1 MLVKPDVNGQMENWD
16 KYPDNLRSQTSIDT
30 NIGQRKVKE
39 GLGKEGL
46 RLVMFWEMGPA
57 RLKPRT
63 SMQNCAQPQGLGT
76 LISLAS
82 GNPLLWASAMWY
94 CRVHMCSLL
103 WVLIPPESFTEV
115 SGRTED
121 RGGWG

>member
-63 SMQNCAQPQGLGT
+63 SMQNCAQPPRTWHPYLLGLWKPTFVGVC
-76 LISLAS
+76 
-82 GNPLLWASAMWY
+82 N
-94 CRVHMCSLL
+94 V
-103 WVLIPPESFTEV
+103 VL
-115 SGRTED
+115 
-121 RGGWG
+121 